1 MDLSAQPPRSALEL
15 MGGVVMAGRT
25 LDKCR
30 AHLAGTLGEYVYD
43 CPLDQRL
50 FEFLGTDA
58 EEFARVVKVA
68 RNLTGDHAAAGA
80 QGDEAVVAFIQ
91 AKLAGRAEEEVLAFN
106 QDFLRYMPDLSRPS
120 YQGAVEALRQRAPGR
135 DDLTLWVDVID
146 VEEGRPVP
154 TAEAV
159 RERKALL
166 GLAE

>member
-1 MDLSAQPPRSALEL
+1 MDLRTGVPRSGLERL
-15 MGGVVMAGRT
+15 GGVVMAART

-43 CPLDQRL
+43 CPLDKQL

-58 EEFARVVKVA
+58 EEFASVVSTA
-68 RNLTGDHAAAGA
+68 RL
-80 QGDEAVVAFIQ
+80 DEEVEAFIG
-91 AKLAGRAEEEVLAFN
+91 AKLAGRAEEEVLAWN
-106 QDFLRYMPDLSRPS
+106 QDFLRYEPDLARER
-120 YQGAVEALRQRAPGR
+120 YAAARRAIEERAPGR
-135 DDLTLWVDVID
+135 DDITLWVDVVD

-154 TAEAV
+154 TAEEV

>member
-1 MDLSAQPPRSALEL
+1 MDLRTGVPRSGLERL
-15 MGGVVMAGRT
+15 GGVVMVART

-43 CPLDQRL
+43 CPLDKQL

-58 EEFARVVKVA
+58 EEFASVVSTARSDEEVA
-68 RNLTGDHAAAGA
+68 
-80 QGDEAVVAFIQ
+80 AFIG
-91 AKLAGRAEEEVLAFN
+91 AKLAGRAEEEVLAWN
-106 QDFLRYMPDLSRPS
+106 QDFLRYEPDLSRER
-120 YQGAVEALRQRAPGR
+120 YAAARRAIEERAPGR
-135 DDLTLWVDVID
+135 DDITLWVDVVD

-154 TAEAV
+154 TAEEV